1 MKTLPP
7 AERPLPGKAEI
18 LERILSDTTAHAS
31 GRRRQ
36 GWLVPVAAA
45 AGVALVAGGILVVTT
60 RHDASPADGTPVRP
74 STPAAPST
82 PAVPKQ
88 RPAAQINVNAGS
100 LTAVQKAAA
109 AQACIAPQEG
119 PHRPTAITHGIKVR
133 TWGGGPADAT
143 VAFTSPNGLRYA
155 CVGTGTGSMMT
166 TSIVGGDP
174 AVAAEHKTVLPVTD
188 ATHPAAPAEGTGA
201 TWAFV
206 DFDRQPDQLA
216 RDGWYGVDD
225 RVASM
230 RQRWV
235 VRGKTG
241 PWFVAEPVDGLVFLR
256 SWDRSA
262 ALKLGEEVR
271 VETQVLGHNGELL
284 DAPAG
289 LERGR
294 LTASPGTTR
303 VDRGKVVLLAGASQ
317 GELDFR

>member
-18 LERILSDTTAHAS
+18 LERILSDPAMTTTAS
-31 GRRRQ
+31 GRGRQ
-36 GWLVPVAAA
+36 AWLVPVGAAA
-45 AGVALVAGGILVVTT
+45 AVALVAGGILVAAT
-60 RHDASPADGTPVRP
+60 RHDASRPAPADGTPAPVRP
-74 STPAAPST
+74 STPAAP
-82 PAVPKQ
+82 KQ
-88 RPAAQINVNAGS
+88 RPAAEIDVNAGS
-100 LTAVQKAAA
+100 LTAAQKATA
-109 AQACIAPQEG
+109 AQACIASQEG
-119 PHRPTAITHGIKVR
+119 PHRPTAITHGVKVR
-133 TWGGGPADAT
+133 TWGGGPAEDT
-143 VAFTSPNGLRYA
+143 IAFTSPNGLRYA
-155 CVGTGTGSMMT
+155 CVGTGSMMT

-174 AVAAEHKTVLPVTD
+174 AVAAENKTVLPVTD

-216 RDGWYGVDD
+216 RDGWYGVDS

-235 VRGKTG
+235 VRGRTG

-271 VETQVLGHNGELL
+271 VETQVLGRNGELL
-284 DAPAG
+284 DAPAT
-289 LERGR
+289 LKRGR

-303 VDRGKVVLLAGASQ
+303 VDRGKVVRLAGATQ

>member
-18 LERILSDTTAHAS
+18 LERILSDTAVPDS
-31 GRRRQ
+31 GRRQ
-36 GWLVPVAAA
+36 GWLVPVGAAA
-45 AGVALVAGGILVVTT
+45 AVALVAGGLLVVAT
-60 RHDASPADGTPVRP
+60 RHDASRPSPADATPAPVRP
-74 STPAAPST
+74 STPST

-88 RPAAQINVNAGS
+88 RPAAEIDVNAGS
-100 LTAVQKAAA
+100 LTAAQKTAA
-109 AQACIAPQEG
+109 AQACMAPQEG

-133 TWGGGPADAT
+133 TWGSGPADDTIAY
-143 VAFTSPNGLRYA
+143 TSPNGLRYA
-155 CVGTGTGSMMT
+155 CVGTGSMMT

-174 AVAAEHKTVLPVTD
+174 GVAAEHKTTLPVTD

-201 TWAFV
+201 TWAFI
-206 DFDRQPDQLA
+206 DFDRLPDQLA
-216 RDGWYGVDD
+216 REGWYGVDG

-230 RQRWV
+230 RQRWI

-241 PWFVAEPVDGLVFLR
+241 PWFVAKPVDGLVFLR

-271 VETQVLGHNGELL
+271 VETQVVGHNGELL

-289 LERGR
+289 MKGGR

-303 VDRGKVVLLAGASQ
+303 VDRGKVVRLAGATQ
-317 GELDFR
+317 GELEFLR